1 MRKIPNVNAHIFK
14 QPDIPWVGSPTAT
27 ISVEDAAPT
36 KWVFVFNRSMSIT
49 DETGVTL
56 KIDGA
61 DATITGVTGSG
72 TNTLTFTT
80 SETVATGET
89 LTYDYNST
97 VGSIKYQSGSTVF
110 VSVTG
115 GAITNN
121 VS

>member
-1 MRKIPNVNAHIFK
+1 MKKVPNVNIHIFK
-14 QPDIPWVGSPTAT
+14 QPDIPWVGAPTAT
-27 ISVEDAAPT
+27 VSVEDAAPT
-36 KWVFVFNRSMSIT
+36 KWVFVFNRSMFIT

-56 KIDGA
+56 KIDGVG
-61 DATITGVTGSG
+61 ATIAGVTGSG

-89 LTYDYNST
+89 LTYDYADGN
-97 VGSIKYQSGSTVF
+97 IKYESGSTVF
-110 VSVTG
+110 ANVTG